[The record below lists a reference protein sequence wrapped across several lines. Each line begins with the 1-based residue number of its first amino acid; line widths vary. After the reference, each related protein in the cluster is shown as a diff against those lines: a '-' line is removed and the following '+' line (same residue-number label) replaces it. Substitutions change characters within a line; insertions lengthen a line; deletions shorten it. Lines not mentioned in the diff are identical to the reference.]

1 MRNTHRL
8 SILLTFL
15 LVSLSSLAADKS
27 IEQRFIDAGLVD
39 IHSIDDSIQ
48 VDLVKSNAKFN
59 IFGQDFYQGLTR
71 AYLQEEVA
79 HQLSKAQLNLKK
91 RHPDYSLL
99 IMDAARPRSVSREMY
114 EVLRDTQFSHYVAHP
129 DSGSMHN
136 YGVAVDVTIVDGDG
150 KRIDM
155 GFIPFYKNRI
165 AVYASYMLLK
175 ARGLSDKQR
184 QNRLLLKEIMT
195 EAGFIPLSHEW
206 WHFDGIHKDIARQR
220 FDIIE

>member
-1 MRNTHRL
+1 MLYLYHL
-8 SILLTFL
+8 PLLLTFVL
-15 LVSLSSLAADKS
+15 MAFSPLAAEYAV
-27 IEQRFIDAGLVD
+27 EQRFIDAGLVNID
-39 IHSIDDSIQ
+39 SIDESIQ
-48 VDLVKSNAKFN
+48 IDLVNANAKHN
-59 IFGQDFYQGLTR
+59 IFRQDFYQGLTR

-79 HQLSKAQLNLKK
+79 HQLAQAQGNLKK

-99 IMDAARPRSVSREMY
+99 IMDAARPRSVSRDMY
-114 EVLRDTQFSHYVAHP
+114 EMLRDTQFSHYVAHP

-136 YGVAVDVTIVDGDG
+136 YGVAVDVTIVNNDGEQL
-150 KRIDM
+150 DM

-175 ARGLSDKQR
+175 ARGLTDQQR
-184 QNRLLLKEIMT
+184 QNRQLLKEIMT